1 MASGFAAREI
11 LWCSNAH
18 PCLAES
24 QSICSLYICLMWLHF
39 ISNVMPHAIH
49 KGSAHQLARTALDHH
64 LNMPCSRKQAEGSQP
79 WSKANSY
86 NVHYN
91 QLTHWNIVIKCL
103 PSAWQPA
110 RCKEGHRDKQQG
122 LASRRL
128 LSTEPGEGWADD
140 RQTTQLTL
148 RDTVVNVLQG
158 DTDLVPVLATHPS
171 AVSYLEREGSCSAM
185 RTMLATVVTSQ
196 LTLDRSADTG

>member
-18 PCLAES
+18 LCLAES
-24 QSICSLYICLMWLHF
+24 QSICSLYICLMRLHF

-49 KGSAHQLARTALDHH
+49 KGSAHQLARTAFDYH
-64 LNMPCSRKQAEGSQP
+64 LNMPCPRKQAEGSQP

-86 NVHYN
+86 NLHYN

-110 RCKEGHRDKQQG
+110 RCKD
-122 LASRRL
+122 
-128 LSTEPGEGWADD
+128 TETNNRVW
-140 RQTTQLTL
+140 
-148 RDTVVNVLQG
+148 LQG
-158 DTDLVPVLATHPS
+158 ACCLQS
-171 AVSYLEREGSCSAM
+171 LERVEQMTGKQHNWPYMTQWLMSFRETLTWSLCWL
-185 RTMLATVVTSQ
+185 RTRLQ
-196 LTLDRSADTG
+196 FLI